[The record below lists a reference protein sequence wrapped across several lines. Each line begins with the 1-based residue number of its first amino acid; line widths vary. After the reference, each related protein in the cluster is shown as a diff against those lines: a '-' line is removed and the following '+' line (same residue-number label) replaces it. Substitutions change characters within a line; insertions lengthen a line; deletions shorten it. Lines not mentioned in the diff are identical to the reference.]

1 MLSAQGGAEQVADA
15 VGDGEAQCAADQGDP
30 TADVAAADAG
40 TERPGQSK
48 GGQDRDDDGASAS
61 SVSGASR
68 SSRYIQIHRSR
79 EGELSAVEVT
89 HHASRL
95 DGATLREL

>member
-1 MLSAQGGAEQVADA
+1 
-15 VGDGEAQCAADQGDP
+15 
-30 TADVAAADAG
+30 
-40 TERPGQSK
+40 
-48 GGQDRDDDGASAS
+48 
-61 SVSGASR
+61 VSGASR